1 MICKMFTKKESNPGN
16 KRKILIAFDD
26 MTADMINNKR
36 LNPVV
41 PELFIRGRNL
51 VFLLPILLIHTLK
64 CRKMLD

>member
-1 MICKMFTKKESNPGN
+1 MICKMFTKKESNPGK